1 MSHVLH
7 MLWNSYACNQHQ
19 LCCPRSRSCI
29 LAFFVLVSL
38 GYTFCFLTVTLF
50 PFFLFFLTFI
60 LMERSVRKNESCGSF
75 VPRNEYESMAT
86 KMKMKTKMKK
96 LMPVMILRH
105 GGLCRHGSTR
115 DSVRHLPSIFTLLGR
130 ACILLCSFPGNEKD
144 INNVCVQLM
153 LNDFMTCFLLS
164 FCFISGFPL
173 GCFPCTL
180 HVT

>member
-1 MSHVLH
+1 

-115 DSVRHLPSIFTLLGR
+115 DSIRTTSLGVYAVGKSMHFVLLFPWKRERHKE
-130 ACILLCSFPGNEKD
+130 C
-144 INNVCVQLM
+144 
-153 LNDFMTCFLLS
+153 LS
-164 FCFISGFPL
+164 PADAK
-173 GCFPCTL
+173 
-180 HVT
+180 